1 MQPKV
6 HGSTRS
12 LVPWSWVA
20 VSWQR
25 SIQNASAG
33 FLRQRLNLLC
43 AVLCVSS
50 CCCQLRAVAE
60 AAIRELQAKVKDRE
74 EQLAQL
80 TAKLQE
86 HQAAYLAQ
94 HAKDR

>member
-1 MQPKV
+1 
-6 HGSTRS
+6 
-12 LVPWSWVA
+12 
-20 VSWQR
+20 
-25 SIQNASAG
+25 
-33 FLRQRLNLLC
+33 
-43 AVLCVSS
+43 VLPPCF
-50 CCCQLRAVAE
+50 CQLRAVAE

>member
-1 MQPKV
+1 M
-6 HGSTRS
+6 
-12 LVPWSWVA
+12 LV
-20 VSWQR
+20 
-25 SIQNASAG
+25 
-33 FLRQRLNLLC
+33 LTLL
-43 AVLCVSS
+43 
-50 CCCQLRAVAE
+50 QLRAVAE

-74 EQLAQL
+74 EQLEQA